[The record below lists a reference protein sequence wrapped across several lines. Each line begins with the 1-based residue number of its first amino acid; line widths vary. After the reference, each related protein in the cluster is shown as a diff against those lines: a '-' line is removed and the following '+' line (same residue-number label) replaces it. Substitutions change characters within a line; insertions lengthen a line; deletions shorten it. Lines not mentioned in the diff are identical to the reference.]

1 MKKIVVNRR
10 DLLRWATYSAPAV
23 YLAGCGGGGLYE
35 NEPNPSTAGNPTF
48 PALGSSDQT
57 MVCAADCPTFAQLY
71 SYSSG
76 SQSPAI
82 TPLHANLEGVAPAA
96 NRFNV
101 AGSAFAFD
109 GSGSLAS
116 VGSVGP
122 LLSGAFALSFW
133 GNSQSAVH
141 TQALAITNGDLAIAG
156 IEFNNGCGIG
166 VYWFDF
172 QSYEISAGVVGQFTD
187 GTWHHY
193 LLQYDGTSLTI
204 FVDGIS
210 QSGNSGPRGLG
221 DATALYVGGS
231 SGVGWN
237 GSIDSLRLYNRP
249 FAAADVPALVYA
261 WSQVKPVIRN
271 DSLEAYYPFNGN
283 AVNENGKGFNG
294 TLYAVTPTTDR
305 FGNAGSAYAF
315 DGVQSYI
322 ELPVDMGPLTPPY
335 ALGFWVQSSAQG
347 TMTAYSIN
355 KGDPDSAD
363 LDFTFNAGSAL
374 SVSIDGAAPSS
385 IVYGAPGALTDG
397 AWHFI
402 FLQCVSGTYDLYVD
416 GLLRGSMQNSSAV
429 LTSDSVTCFGRRAG
443 TPANFWSGS
452 IDDPTIWAMGH
463 STPFTGPEIVAL
475 MQLQFLPHDGV
486 GALVFQNKMWM
497 LGGWN
502 PNNELPTTNEVWSST
517 DGSNWDFVCAAPWQ
531 RRHDAGWLVYNNML
545 WIVGG
550 DNNTGNYQNDVW
562 SSVDGLNWV
571 QVTDTVPWADRATQ
585 SVMVFNNLMWLM
597 GGQTINLN
605 PNIVTAGTAY
615 NDVYS
620 SADGVSWKLVT
631 PQAGWSPRG
640 QIIGQ
645 VVYGGKMWIIGGGTY
660 DVRTYLNDVWS
671 SSDGATWT
679 QVTSAAPW
687 AGRQFHN
694 VAVFADKMW
703 VVAGGTAASEG
714 GSTDVWY
721 STDGSNWVN
730 LPNTPWIERHAASVW
745 VSENALW
752 FGCGSNVAVYND
764 IWKLSYAH

>member
-23 YLAGCGGGGLYE
+23 YLAGCGNGSLYG

-48 PALGSSDQT
+48 SAVNGNDAT
-57 MVCAADCPTFAQLY
+57 MVCAKDCPTFAQLY

-82 TPLHANLEGVAPAA
+82 TALGASLEGVAPTA

-101 AGSAFAFD
+101 ADSAFAFD
-109 GSGSLAS
+109 GGGSLAS

-133 GNSQSAVH
+133 GNSQSTVH
-141 TQALAITNGDLAIAG
+141 TQALAITDGDLAIAG
-156 IEFNNGCGIG
+156 IEFNNGSGIG

-172 QSYEISAGVVGQFTD
+172 QMYEISAGVVGQFTD

-210 QSGNSGPRGLG
+210 QGNNSGPRALG

-294 TLYAVTPTTDR
+294 TLHAVTPTTDR

-335 ALGFWVQSSAQG
+335 AFGFWVQSSAQG

-355 KGDPDSAD
+355 KGDANSAD

-374 SVSIDGAAPSS
+374 SVSIDGATPSS

-397 AWHFI
+397 VWHFI

-416 GLLRGSMQNSSAV
+416 GVLRGSMQNSSAV
-429 LTSDSVTCFGRRAG
+429 VTSDSVTCFGRKAG

-452 IDDPTIWAMGH
+452 IDDPTIWAM
-463 STPFTGPEIVAL
+463 SSTTPFTGPEIVGL

-497 LGGWN
+497 MGGWN

-571 QVTDTVPWADRATQ
+571 QVTDSVPWANRATQ
-585 SVMVFNNLMWLM
+585 TVMVFNNLMWLM

-605 PNIVTAGTAY
+605 PDIDTAGEAY

-620 SADGVSWKLVT
+620 SADGVSWTLVT
-631 PQAGWSPRG
+631 PHAGWSPRG

-660 DVRTYLNDVWS
+660 DVRTYLNDVWN

-687 AGRQFHN
+687 AGRQFQN
-694 VAVFADKMW
+694 VTVFADKMW
-703 VVAGGTAASEG
+703 VIAGGTAASEG

-730 LPNTPWIERHAASVW
+730 LPNTPWIQRHAASVW
-745 VSENALW
+745 VFENALW
-752 FGCGSNVAVYND
+752 FGCGSDVAVYND
-764 IWKLSYAH
+764 IWKLSYAS